1 MKPEHHNSI
10 SSERN
15 AVHLKAGQP
24 VSPSGP
30 GLKGPTLPLTADRT
44 SAAHLIPRQGVQRP
58 GGDLLQHKRAQG
70 LGQSPMSAEG
80 ALPLPLSCFIN
91 KRLIVTEDGFDATDA
106 KLDAETIPPPQASS
120 GTQDVRRRKKGC
132 GAWTVH
138 GIALAG
144 SRERY
149 IRLNCKCWEC
159 DYCGP
164 RRARR
169 CRKSIANWAAKLGL
183 NRFLTLTLDPKK
195 LSGEDSTRY
204 LRRTFAKLRS
214 LLHREYGKA
223 FSYICVLQ
231 YQKNGTA
238 HLHILLNRFV
248 DVEWLRTKW
257 QAVGGGWNVWIEV
270 VSIRKIVNY
279 VSRYLSQELLLS
291 APKGSRRVT
300 TSRDIRLF
308 EKPTKDPVWR
318 LIKAPIER
326 IRKSFEAVLDD
337 TFCEIDGL
345 LTAFTVL
352 ANVA

>member
-1 MKPEHHNSI
+1 MQQGVCP
-10 SSERN
+10 R
-15 AVHLKAGQP
+15 P
-24 VSPSGP
+24 
-30 GLKGPTLPLTADRT
+30 
-44 SAAHLIPRQGVQRP
+44 AAHHQPKNAREFEGRALI
-58 GGDLLQHKRAQG
+58 GGEA
-70 LGQSPMSAEG
+70 AV
-80 ALPLPLSCFIN
+80 PLSCFIN
-91 KRLIVTEDGFDATDA
+91 KRVIVTENASLAVVG
-106 KLDAETIPPPQASS
+106 KLDTATIPLPPAFDSAP
-120 GTQDVRRRKKGC
+120 DVRRRKKGC

-159 DYCGP
+159 KYCGP

-195 LSGEDSTRY
+195 LDGEDSTRY

-223 FSYICVLQ
+223 LTYICVLQ
-231 YQKNGTA
+231 YQENGMA

-248 DVEWLRTKW
+248 DVEWLRKKW
-257 QAVGGGWNVWIEV
+257 QAVGGGWNVWIEM
-270 VSIRKIVNY
+270 VSIRRIVNY

-300 TSRDIRLF
+300 TSRNIRLF
-308 EKPTKDPVWR
+308 EKPAKDSLWR
-318 LIKAPIER
+318 LIKAPIEC
-326 IRKSFEAVLDD
+326 IRKSFAAVLDEK
-337 TFCEIDGL
+337 FCEIDGL
-345 LTAFTVL
+345 LTAFAVIVN
-352 ANVA
+352 AV